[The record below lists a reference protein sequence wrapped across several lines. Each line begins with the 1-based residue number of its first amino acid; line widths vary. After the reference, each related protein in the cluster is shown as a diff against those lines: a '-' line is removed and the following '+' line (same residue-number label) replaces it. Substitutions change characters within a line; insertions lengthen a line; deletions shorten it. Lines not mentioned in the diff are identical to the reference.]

1 MPKQVEV
8 EIKENKMILHFIG
21 VPIAPV
27 KKALRENGFKCS
39 KGMYVANI
47 TDENKFFVKLFTG
60 IAV

>member
-1 MPKQVEV
+1 
-8 EIKENKMILHFIG
+8 MILHFIG